1 VNTSDLSAASLAIPP
16 RERELHARAFAET
29 AERLH
34 DAGDTPM
41 ANLHQQLALLL
52 QLDLVRAV
60 SNLGPDKRQ
69 AMARA
74 VSELRDQQAAAGSPR
89 VAAWLNLLA
98 AFLVDVTAA
107 ESATLDAV
115 ADQLAD
121 DRVQIVT
128 DES

>member
-1 VNTSDLSAASLAIPP
+1 VTMSDLRAASLAIPR

-69 AMARA
+69 AMAHA
-74 VSELRDQQAAAGSPR
+74 VANLRDEQAAADSPR
-89 VAAWLNLLA
+89 VADWLNLLA

-107 ESATLDAV
+107 ESATLDAIT
-115 ADQLAD
+115 DQLVD

-128 DES
+128 DGS